1 MDPIIYLENKK
12 PMHLEL
18 KALSGNFTVQNDDQ
32 QEIREKYYTNSM
44 ECLIGTRD
52 GTIYVYDPL
61 LIAKANVFT
70 YNGVDVPFHKPKRP
84 EIVRWVEPIL
94 SSQKRVYQGYLNLLP
109 LLKTGV
115 FISFTK
121 GIKIQIRRI
130 TRKLLFI
137 KTWEENRKKS

>member
-1 MDPIIYLENKK
+1 
-12 PMHLEL
+12 
-18 KALSGNFTVQNDDQ
+18 
-32 QEIREKYYTNSM
+32 M

-94 SSQKRVYQGYLNLLP
+94 SSQKKSLPRVSKFVAAFEDGCIYIFY
-109 LLKTGV
+109 
-115 FISFTK
+115 K
-121 GIKIQIRRI
+121 GDK
-130 TRKLLFI
+130 
-137 KTWEENRKKS
+137 NSN